1 MKIFLGR
8 INYYGKMGG
17 HPRDVFMPFELS
29 MLSTILKKENKITI
43 KDNDILE
50 KDINEWKE
58 ILNKGKWE
66 LVILK
71 LGMDVLEESVELLAN
86 FKKNNPKSKL
96 ILLGFE
102 NKEWFRKIQKES
114 RADMWIW
121 GDAEKGVLDFLKN
134 KKEIKAERISMV
146 DDLDK
151 LPFYDHK
158 SFLGKKYVIYS
169 KSVKV
174 YKRIRWGFLLT
185 SRGCP
190 YNCKFCSSNIRNSQG
205 KFFRAMSA
213 ERVFRELSYMINKLG
228 INAVSFEDDIF
239 TMNRKRVVDLCNKI
253 IQNKLK
259 FSWVI
264 STRADCLDEELI
276 KLMKKA
282 GCDGMAIGVESGS
295 NRILKSM
302 SKGEKVEEIREKL
315 LLLRKLGVAV
325 TANVIIGYP
334 GETEVDLKKTLKLLK
349 ESRVL
354 LVHAHY
360 LTLYPDTLLYSE
372 YKDKIKKNKYNHRFY
387 GEINLSQMEEEKIVR
402 AAQKIYKNYY
412 LSWNY
417 WLTYIFF
424 RWQYWIFNP
433 NMELKLILRTGD
445 YLLK

>member
-1 MKIFLGR
+1 MKILLGR
-8 INYYGKMGG
+8 INFYGKMGG

-29 MLSTILKKENKITI
+29 MLSTLLKKENKVTI
-43 KDNDILE
+43 KDNDVLE
-50 KDINEWKE
+50 KNINQWKE
-58 ILNKGKWE
+58 ILARGKWE

-71 LGMDVLEESVELLAN
+71 LGMDVMEESVELLAN
-86 FKKNNPKSKL
+86 FKRNNPKSKL

-102 NKEWFRKIQKES
+102 NKEWFRKIKKES
-114 RADMWIW
+114 RIDRWIW
-121 GDAEKGVLDFLKN
+121 GDAEKGVLDFLEDDKTKAN
-134 KKEIKAERISMV
+134 KISV
-146 DDLDK
+146 IDDLDK

-158 SFLGKKYVIYS
+158 SFLGKNYVIYS

-174 YKRIRWGFLLT
+174 YKKIRWGFLLT

-190 YNCKFCSSNIRNSQG
+190 FNCKFCSSNIRNSQG

-213 ERVFRELSYMINKLG
+213 GRIYRELDYMINKLK

-253 IQNKLK
+253 IQKKLK
-259 FSWVI
+259 FSWVV

-276 KLMKKA
+276 KLMKRA

-302 SKGEKVEEIREKL
+302 GKGEKAEEIKNKL
-315 LLLRKLGVAV
+315 LLLRKIGIAV
-325 TANVIIGYP
+325 TANVIVGYP
-334 GETEVDLKKTLKLLK
+334 GETELDFRKTMRLLK
-349 ESRVL
+349 ESKVV

-372 YKDKIKKNKYNHRFY
+372 YKEKIKKNKYNHRIY
-387 GEINLSQMEEEKIVR
+387 GELNLSKMKEKELVR
-402 AAQKIYKNYY
+402 GAQKIYKNYY

-417 WLTYIFF
+417 WLTYWFF

-433 NMELKLILRTGD
+433 NLELKLLLRTED